1 MAELTRDV
9 VLHTL
14 AEHLTAALAWQVD
27 DPQRAEHGGL
37 VAPAWGV
44 THANGAT
51 SWLTGCALLWLGGGG
66 SETQRRLL
74 LARAI
79 PAAEYLLRTQHP
91 SGLIDLLDCNYDS
104 SPDTGF
110 AVQLL
115 CAALVV
121 DWARPSDDPQWRTL
135 AALLA
140 QFVRRAV
147 PGIAAGGFHT
157 PNHRWVIA
165 SALAQAAALWPDL
178 AAEPTIAA
186 YLAEGIDI
194 DPEGAYIERSVGV
207 YDAVC
212 DRSLLLLADC
222 RPADAPS
229 LRAAVRANLDFDLHL
244 LHGDGSAETG
254 LSHRQDYGTRSVPTT
269 LVAPLLHSAA
279 RDADDRFVGVARWLW
294 QQGTP
299 SLPDCVWLAYVLL
312 ACGEPAPG
320 RAAPPEDFARHF
332 PHNGLWRAR
341 RGLLSATVFRGTA
354 SLLSLHHGAAELAGV
369 SIHQSYFS
377 AASGRFIGEE
387 LTGAGGRAVL
397 HSSGQADPRRPG
409 YEQPLGRPV
418 PPECWTELLDAR
430 DLRRLPPATSELAI
444 ELVAEGLALRYLTL
458 DGTPGVMAQIAFD
471 FPPGGIWETDDTS
484 LQPVAGQTL
493 FLKRGHGSMRYGTD
507 VISIGPGADAHR
519 AWQLRHTAPQPG
531 HVRILVPLRTPVDHT
546 FAITVRRGL

>member
-1 MAELTRDV
+1 MDELKREA
-9 VLHTL
+9 VLRAL

-27 DPQRAEHGGL
+27 DPPRADHGGL
-37 VAPAWGV
+37 VSPAWGV
-44 THANGAT
+44 AHANGTAT
-51 SWLTGCALLWLGGGG
+51 WLAGCALLWLGGGD
-66 SETQRRLL
+66 ETERRAL
-74 LARAI
+74 LARAF
-79 PAAEYLLRTQHP
+79 PAADYLLRAQHP
-91 SGLIDLLDCNYDS
+91 SGLLDLLDCNHDS

-115 CAALVV
+115 CAALAI
-121 DWARPSDDPQWRTL
+121 DRAHPSDDPAWRAL
-135 AALLA
+135 ADLLTR
-140 QFVRRAV
+140 FVRRAV

-178 AAEPTIAA
+178 AVEPTIVA

-254 LSHRQDYGTRSVPTT
+254 LSHRQDYGMRAVPTA

-279 RDADDRFVGVARWLW
+279 RAADARFVGVARWLW

-299 SLPDCVWLAYVLL
+299 SLPDCVWLAYTLL
-312 ACGEPAPG
+312 ACGEPASG
-320 RAAPPEDFARHF
+320 VAGPPEDFARHF

-341 RGLLSATVFRGTA
+341 RGALSATVFRDA
-354 SLLSLHHGAAELAGV
+354 ARLLSLRHGAAELAGV
-369 SIHQSYFS
+369 SIHQNYFS
-377 AASGRFIGEE
+377 AASGRFVGET
-387 LTGAGGRAVL
+387 LSGADGRAVL
-397 HSSGQADPRRPG
+397 RSSGRADPRRPG
-409 YEQPLGRPV
+409 YELPLGRPV
-418 PPECWTELLDAR
+418 PPERWTESLDER
-430 DLRRLPPATSELAI
+430 ELRRLPPATSELAV
-444 ELVAEGLALRYLTL
+444 EFVAEGLALRYRTL
-458 DGTPGVMAQIAFD
+458 DGTAGVLAQVAFD

-484 LQPVAGQTL
+484 LQPVAGQVL
-493 FLKRGHGSMRYGTD
+493 FLKRGYGAMRYGAD
-507 VISIGPGADAHR
+507 VIAIGPGADAHR

-531 HVRILVPLRTPVDHT
+531 HVRVLIPLQTPVDHT
-546 FAITVRRGL
+546 FAITVRRGR